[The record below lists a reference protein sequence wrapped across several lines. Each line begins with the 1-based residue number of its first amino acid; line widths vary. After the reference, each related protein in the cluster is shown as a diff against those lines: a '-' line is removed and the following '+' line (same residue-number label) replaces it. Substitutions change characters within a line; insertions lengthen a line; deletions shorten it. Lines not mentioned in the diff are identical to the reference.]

1 MEENPNTTQLTLSE
15 ILNKLKNAYLHIVAG
30 IVRGLLH
37 SFSASL
43 AQHKNQ
49 PNQMLL
55 IRQIRKGLYDR
66 LLFTAIRRTKHR
78 KTTWVCLCL
87 CLCFVFQRIPE
98 SRLVKQQ
105 AETLLI
111 IYASPRSKFASEVY
125 VKRGSIKPTNQRNP
139 VPKKPLDLRHQLSQL
154 SVGSLRFVLQF
165 WYA

>member
-87 CLCFVFQRIPE
+87 CFVFHRIPE

-125 VKRGSIKPTNQRNP
+125 VKLGSIKPTNQRNP
-139 VPKKPLDLRHQLSQL
+139 VPKKPSDLCPQLS
-154 SVGSLRFVLQF
+154 FVWIYSEEQDQVTIIS
-165 WYA
+165 